1 MAAHTQ
7 VLPNG
12 YLNNGFPRP
21 SGLPMDTLQ
30 RAVSDL
36 SLELKKENIVDP
48 ARQLPPIS
56 EVEKAACECC
66 GMSEDFTPQYIK
78 NVREKYCGRWICGL
92 CAVAVD
98 EEVGRL
104 GKDAIHEALNSH
116 MAVCVRFNRVA
127 RANPAMFLADGMRE
141 ILKRGMR
148 GRSQSA
154 RVRNCT
160 GQKPPL
166 IMRSS
171 SCIPAI
177 SGEEARAHLN
187 SH

>member
-1 MAAHTQ
+1 MATHTQ

-12 YLNNGFPRP
+12 YLNSGFPRS

-36 SLELKKENIVDP
+36 SLELKKENIAD
-48 ARQLPPIS
+48 AAKQLPPIS
-56 EVEKAACECC
+56 EVEKATCECC
-66 GMSEDFTPQYIK
+66 GMCEDFTPQYIK
-78 NVREKYCGRWICGL
+78 NVKEKYCGRWICGL

-98 EEVGRL
+98 EQVGRL
-104 GKDAIHEALNSH
+104 GKDAIQEALNSH

-127 RANPAMFLADGMRE
+127 RANPALFLADGMRE
-141 ILKRGMR
+141 ILKKGVRA
-148 GRSQSA
+148 RSQSA

-160 GQKPPL
+160 GQKPAP
-166 IMRSS
+166 ITRSS

-177 SGEEARAHLN
+177 SGQGNRVHLN